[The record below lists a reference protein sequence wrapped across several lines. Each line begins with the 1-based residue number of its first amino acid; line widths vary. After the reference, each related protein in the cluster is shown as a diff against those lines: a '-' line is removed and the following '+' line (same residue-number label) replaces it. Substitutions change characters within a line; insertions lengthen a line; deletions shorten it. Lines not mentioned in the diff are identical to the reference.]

1 MIAMQKEMES
11 LHKNDTWD
19 LVRLPK
25 GKKVVRR
32 KWVDYCSKSVIL

>member
-1 MIAMQKEMES
+1 MKS

-25 GKKVVRR
+25 GKNVFSLQMGVQEERR
-32 KWVDYCSKSVIL
+32 NTKG